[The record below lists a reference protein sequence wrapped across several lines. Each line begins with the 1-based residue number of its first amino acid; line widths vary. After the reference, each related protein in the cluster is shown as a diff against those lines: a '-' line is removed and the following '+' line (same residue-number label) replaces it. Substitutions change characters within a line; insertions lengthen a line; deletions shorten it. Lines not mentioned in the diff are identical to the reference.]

1 MALIDSSVFGVPFEE
16 INNFEVPATINY
28 KGETASGIFTQK
40 IVYRADFQSVNR
52 KLTDFKVR
60 MVVFFEDCSI
70 IKLVSESIKNYKELV
85 LMTLGEKIMRLRQSK
100 GLSQEELGEKMYV
113 SRQAVS
119 KWETGQ
125 TMPDVDKIILMSDFF
140 GVTTDYLLKD
150 ESESTDYIN
159 VEKDNV
165 YENNA
170 PKKSLREKLH
180 FERKSSK
187 TFMGLPLY
195 HINIG
200 LGAYRAKGVFSVGMI
215 STGLISLGLL
225 SVGLLSWGLL
235 SIGLLLALG
244 NISIGCVALGGVAA
258 GVLALG
264 GVAVGVFTI
273 GGCSIGVYSMG
284 GCAIA
289 SQIAFG
295 GYAQGYIA
303 IGEQAVGTHAFNVT
317 GDIPQSVMAEVSEII
332 ARELPH
338 TPPFIANMFR

>member
-1 MALIDSSVFGVPFEE
+1 
-16 INNFEVPATINY
+16 
-28 KGETASGIFTQK
+28 
-40 IVYRADFQSVNR
+40 
-52 KLTDFKVR
+52 
-60 MVVFFEDCSI
+60 
-70 IKLVSESIKNYKELV
+70 
-85 LMTLGEKIMRLRQSK
+85 MTLGEKIMRLRQSK
-100 GLSQEELGEKMYV
+100 GLSQEEFGEKMGV

-125 TMPDVDKIILMSDFF
+125 TMPDVDKIIQMSEFF
-140 GVTTDYLLKD
+140 GVTTDYLLKN
-150 ESESTDYIN
+150 ESEKTNSVN
-159 VEKDNV
+159 FDNG
-165 YENNA
+165 NA
-170 PKKSLREKLH
+170 ELNSSSKKSIREKLH

-200 LGAYRAKGVFSVGMI
+200 LGAYRAKGVFSIGII

-225 SVGLLSWGLL
+225 SVGLLSWGIV

-244 NISIGCVALGGVAA
+244 NISVGGVALGGVAA

-264 GVAVGVFTI
+264 GVALGVFTI
-273 GGCSIGVYSMG
+273 GGCSIGVYSIG

-303 IGEQAVGTHAFNVT
+303 IGEQAIGTHAFNVA
-317 GDIPQSVMAEVSEII
+317 GDIPQNIKAEIAEII
-332 ARELPH
+332 ARELPN
-338 TPPFIANMFR
+338 TPQFIANMFG

>member
-1 MALIDSSVFGVPFEE
+1 
-16 INNFEVPATINY
+16 
-28 KGETASGIFTQK
+28 
-40 IVYRADFQSVNR
+40 
-52 KLTDFKVR
+52 
-60 MVVFFEDCSI
+60 
-70 IKLVSESIKNYKELV
+70 
-85 LMTLGEKIMRLRQSK
+85 MTLGEKIMRLRQSK

-125 TMPDVDKIILMSDFF
+125 TMPDVEKIIQMSDFF

-150 ESESTDYIN
+150 DIENANTVN
-159 VEKDNV
+159 VNNGDV
-165 YENNA
+165 HSNNA
-170 PKKSLREKLH
+170 PKKKLSERLH
-180 FERKSSK
+180 FERKSNR

-225 SVGLLSWGLL
+225 SIGLLSLGVV

-244 NISIGCVALGGVAA
+244 NISIGCIALGGVAA
-258 GVLALG
+258 GLLASG
-264 GVAVGVFTI
+264 GLAVGVITV

-303 IGEQAVGTHAFNVT
+303 VGEHAVGTHAFNVT
-317 GDIPQSVMAEVSEII
+317 DGIPQNVKAEII
-332 ARELPH
+332 DIITRELPN
-338 TPPFIANMFR
+338 TPHFIANWFR

>member
-1 MALIDSSVFGVPFEE
+1 
-16 INNFEVPATINY
+16 
-28 KGETASGIFTQK
+28 
-40 IVYRADFQSVNR
+40 
-52 KLTDFKVR
+52 
-60 MVVFFEDCSI
+60 
-70 IKLVSESIKNYKELV
+70 
-85 LMTLGEKIMRLRQSK
+85 MTLGEKIMRLRQSK
-100 GLSQEELGEKMYV
+100 GLSQEELGEKMGV

-125 TMPDVDKIILMSDFF
+125 AMPDVDKIILMSEIF

-150 ESESTDYIN
+150 ESERSNTIN
-159 VEKDNV
+159 ADSGNV
-165 YENNA
+165 TAGCA
-170 PKKSLREKLH
+170 PKKSLKEKLH
-180 FERKSSK
+180 FERKSSR

-200 LGAYRAKGVFSVGMI
+200 LGAYRAKGVFSIGMI

-225 SVGLLSWGLL
+225 SIGLLSWGIV

-244 NISIGCVALGGVAA
+244 NISVGCVELGGVAA

-264 GVAVGVFTI
+264 GVAIGIFTI
-273 GGCSIGVYSMG
+273 GGFSLGVYSMG

-303 IGEQAVGTHAFNVT
+303 IGEQAIGTHAFNVT
-317 GDIPQSVMAEVSEII
+317 GDIPQNVKTEVAGII
-332 ARELPH
+332 ARELPN
-338 TPPFIANMFR
+338 TPQFIANMFG